1 MFDLGPGTD
10 VDLIFI
16 RKVAKMEM
24 RSEKLTTGMLKSK
37 DDETPRQRR
46 PLKKER
52 DMMNGFNSMLGK
64 MASAVAIFAG
74 AALVS
79 SVGHAEARE
88 LPAKDVVVDI
98 NDVFV
103 PGGFSSDADAYVVV
117 NGLFPNGCYRWKGAD
132 VQHDGTVHKIKPI
145 ATVTQGLCIRV
156 LVPFTKEVKLGRLE
170 AGKHTLRFV
179 DSAGNYLE
187 KEMEIED

>member
-1 MFDLGPGTD
+1 
-10 VDLIFI
+10 
-16 RKVAKMEM
+16 
-24 RSEKLTTGMLKSK
+24 
-37 DDETPRQRR
+37 
-46 PLKKER
+46 
-52 DMMNGFNSMLGK
+52 MNGFNSMVKK
-64 MASAVAIFAG
+64 MLAG
-74 AALVS
+74 AALFS
-79 SVGHAEARE
+79 SVILASSMGFGGERD

-117 NGLFPNGCYRWKGAD
+117 NGLFPNGCYRWKGAE
-132 VQHDGTVHKIKPI
+132 VEHNGTVHKIRPI
-145 ATVTQGLCIRV
+145 ASVTQGLCIRV
-156 LVPFTKEVKLGRLE
+156 LVPFTKEVKLGRLA